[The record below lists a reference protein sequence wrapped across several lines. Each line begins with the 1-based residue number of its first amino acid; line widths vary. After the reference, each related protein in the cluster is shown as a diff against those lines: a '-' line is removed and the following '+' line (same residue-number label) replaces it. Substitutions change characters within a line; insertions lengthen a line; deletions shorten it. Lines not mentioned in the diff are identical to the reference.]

1 MRIDF
6 KSDKLFQVQVRL
18 IDHLHECMGYIYIH
32 GSPTWDERLKTRIII
47 DISFAVNLNKLF
59 VLEH

>member
-6 KSDKLFQVQVRL
+6 KSDELFQVQVRL

-32 GSPTWDERLKTRIII
+32 GSPTWDERLK
-47 DISFAVNLNKLF
+47 KG
-59 VLEH
+59 